1 MTPSGDAQDWN
12 GSQWVPHKFLSP
24 APVGGDPEPAVH
36 YKVAGDEAKERAA
49 AEALAELE
57 GEDEDADG
65 EQGQS
70 GAEG

>member
-36 YKVAGDEAKERAA
+36 WKVAGDEAKERAA

-57 GEDEDADG
+57 GEDTD
-65 EQGQS
+65 QGQD
-70 GAEG
+70 GAEE